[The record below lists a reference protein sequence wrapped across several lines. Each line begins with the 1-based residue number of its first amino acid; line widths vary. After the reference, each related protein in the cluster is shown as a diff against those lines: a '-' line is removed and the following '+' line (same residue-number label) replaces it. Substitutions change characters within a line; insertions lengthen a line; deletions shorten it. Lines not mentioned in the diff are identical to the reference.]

1 MSDACTDGTVSKKD
15 NYGSKVQSIKR
26 LVLVEDRRRSVRV
39 EVLDVD
45 QQQGVRI
52 LERQPQA
59 ARAVG
64 ERDVV
69 QPGVDLGARLLAV
82 DVHLVIEDLAC
93 VVSVEASVAHYGVLL
108 YYCCY
113 HHHYYSTITT
123 SITSTTI
130 TPSFLLT
137 PSKATTRLSA
147 RRSARP

>member
-1 MSDACTDGTVSKKD
+1 MHACAMKEKASKMWKA
-15 NYGSKVQSIKR
+15 NSISIKR

-45 QQQGVRI
+45 QQQGVRV

-93 VVSVEASVAHYGVLL
+93 VDVFVVASMANYRVLL
-108 YYCCY
+108 
-113 HHHYYSTITT
+113 
-123 SITSTTI
+123 
-130 TPSFLLT
+130 LLLSL
-137 PSKATTRLSA
+137 PLPLPLPLLPPPPPPLSLKEVEPLSA
-147 RRSARP
+147 

>member
-1 MSDACTDGTVSKKD
+1 MWKANSI
-15 NYGSKVQSIKR
+15 SIKR

-45 QQQGVRI
+45 QQQGVRV

-82 DVHLVIEDLAC
+82 DVHLFIEDLAC
-93 VVSVEASVAHYGVLL
+93 VDVFVVASMANYRVLL
-108 YYCCY
+108 LLL
-113 HHHYYSTITT
+113 SLPLPLPNWE
-123 SITSTTI
+123 
-130 TPSFLLT
+130 PSLT
-137 PSKATTRLSA
+137 ASKS
-147 RRSARP
+147 